1 MITGRFQFASGLT
14 GGQELKLGRKL
25 AEVVGGSYPAASTF
39 GRVHGVDVSWMTHG
53 SPKGKLTL
61 PVSRH
66 HGPTTQRRS
75 GAGAAGAAGLDKFNK
90 SSSSPPKAAAA
101 AQPRAIPA
109 AASNP
114 RNPQGTVE
122 AATSNGNQQ
131 NGQPEPSPSNTTS
144 SPAGGIARRLSRSGS
159 IDKQNGPNG
168 TPPGRRNSWFSSI
181 SAKFSSSANTPPTIS
196 PQQYHSLHHLQ
207 VKEQQQ
213 NQAEGVGAQSS
224 GQSQSPPQSSSAP
237 SEPSP
242 PKLHQ
247 ARNAVLPH
255 AAKPDGSGPYT
266 PAPPK
271 STQAGIL
278 GVFRRL
284 SSSGGSGQAAAK
296 LGNGLVD
303 RVTLNVDHERERC
316 PITEL
321 KDAKLRRVS
330 FCVDVEIAP
339 MPKYPD
345 GDVAQRPLA
354 DRTQKKKLI
363 DKGEGEALKNPKA
376 VEAQKEATEPPKP
389 AATEPAP
396 VPVASDAPA
405 EKATNGVQENG
416 GTSPPDKDKDTTKKK
431 EKKKKSEE
439 ERKARKEKR
448 RRLAEDNGSVPIEIH
463 YDSDDSISENPSGVG
478 TPKPSTTTTHPT
490 TNPARIY
497 RRCCQLRETPILK
510 KITEQLCD
518 NANSSPST
526 GVVNKLD
533 LTDYWL
539 QLPDLITLGDYLAV
553 VPVREIIL
561 ENCGLSDEGLR
572 VILAGLLAAR
582 HTPNSRRKK
591 PIHEQE
597 MQGGVVERVVLKNN
611 KLGPDGWK
619 HVSLFL
625 YMCRS
630 LKYLDLSHIPFPRQS
645 PLCHNGT
652 LPDGRQIPRG
662 IADVFSKALAERL
675 GGSTL
680 EMLNIGETAP
690 SMDQLGA
697 IIEGVTKCGVRR
709 LGLAHNSID
718 AAGVEVVAK
727 YLAAG
732 ICEGL
737 DLGGNDLRDSI
748 ETLAGALKEK
758 DPLWALSLAGC
769 NLTPSSLCKIMP
781 SLVKLECF
789 RFIDLSHNHDL
800 FQSSPNAVGLL
811 RRYLPKMV
819 DLKRIHLEDVHMTS
833 EQAIALVE
841 VLPEVRSLAHINV
854 LGNEEL
860 VKLADARTEEAQEE
874 ACALYASLLAATR
887 VSRSLVCVDIEVP
900 SDQAGEIV
908 KAMAKQVVAYCLRNM
923 ERIPDAEI
931 NSAMASAM
939 SDARNGSEAKDPPY
953 PDVLAHLVGHD
964 VLDQNELSEDN
975 DSAPDEDYVIGGT
988 GVVKALTCC
997 LKNHGD
1003 DSGRQSGEFVRDMEN
1018 GDVATPAS
1026 LPTGGKAKDMS
1037 KHLLAGA
1044 RKIRIRLQP
1053 ALNKAKSTSG
1063 DEQTLRKLM
1072 FLDNTLQGI
1081 IKRFEDEY
1089 PDTREPVTEE
1099 AVRASPKRTPSEELS
1114 TSVPTGDDSAVA
1126 VSDNEDESEIHP
1138 PKSLSRSNSMAK
1150 SLAEEEGRVLRAGHR
1165 FRSGLVLRQE
1175 QIDLL
1180 STIDGISE
1188 DPKHARMLEGLAEDI
1203 GGELLEKVREK
1214 GAVRAFKEDKD
1225 VLFRSMRDSDP
1236 AHWELFLESQQKARA
1251 NIKVAANEK
1260 NGEAVQPADESA
1272 IAD

>member
-1 MITGRFQFASGLT
+1 MEQ
-14 GGQELKLGRKL
+14 
-25 AEVVGGSYPAASTF
+25 
-39 GRVHGVDVSWMTHG
+39 VHGVDVSWMTHG
-53 SPKGKLTL
+53 SPKGKLAL
-61 PVSRH
+61 CAAPPGRRGD
-66 HGPTTQRRS
+66 GPH
-75 GAGAAGAAGLDKFNK
+75 KFNK
-90 SSSSPPKAAAA
+90 SASSPPKTPAA
-101 AQPRAIPA
+101 AQPRAIPSA
-109 AASNP
+109 ATNP

-122 AATSNGNQQ
+122 AASNGDKT
-131 NGQPEPSPSNTTS
+131 NGQPEPSPSNTTP
-144 SPAGGIARRLSRSGS
+144 SPGGGIARRLSRSGS
-159 IDKQNGPNG
+159 IDKQPGPNG
-168 TPPGRRNSWFSSI
+168 TPPGSRRNSWFSSI
-181 SAKFSSSANTPPTIS
+181 SAKFSSSANTPPSIS
-196 PQQYHSLHHLQ
+196 PQHYHSLHHLQ

-213 NQAEGVGAQSS
+213 NQQLDGTGPQPQ
-224 GQSQSPPQSSSAP
+224 GQNQPPPQSASTPA
-237 SEPSP
+237 EPPP
-242 PKLHQ
+242 PKLHTT
-247 ARNAVLPH
+247 RNAVLPH

-271 STQAGIL
+271 SSQAGIL

-303 RVTLNVDHERERC
+303 RVTLNVDQDRERC
-316 PITEL
+316 PISEL

-339 MPKYPD
+339 MPKYAD
-345 GDVAQRPLA
+345 GDVAQRPA
-354 DRTQKKKLI
+354 VDRTQKKKLI
-363 DKGEGEALKNPKA
+363 DKGEGEALKHPRV
-376 VEAQKEATEPPKP
+376 VEAQKEADEETPKP
-389 AATEPAP
+389 AAAKP
-396 VPVASDAPA
+396 VPVPAPSEPSPPVSA
-405 EKATNGVQENG
+405 ATNGVQEN

-463 YDSDDSISENPSGVG
+463 YDTDDSSSENPSGAG
-478 TPKPSTTTTHPT
+478 TPKPPTTTTHPT

-510 KITEQLCD
+510 KITEQLSD
-518 NANSSPST
+518 SANSSPAT

-582 HTPNSRRKK
+582 QPPTSRRKK
-591 PIHEQE
+591 PTHEQE
-597 MQGGVVERVVLKNN
+597 GHGGVVERVVLKNN

-619 HVSLFL
+619 HISLFL

-645 PLCHNGT
+645 PACSNGT

-662 IADVFSKALAERL
+662 IAYVFSKALAERL

-690 SMDQLGA
+690 SMDQLRI
-697 IIEGVTKCGVRR
+697 IIEGVTKCGIRR
-709 LGLAHNSID
+709 LGLAHNLID
-718 AAGVEVVAK
+718 AEGVEVVAK

-732 ICEGL
+732 MCEGL
-737 DLGGNDLRDSI
+737 DLGGNDIREHM

-769 NLTPSSLCKIMP
+769 NLTPSSLCKIIP

-800 FQSSPNAVGLL
+800 FQSKPSAVGLL
-811 RRYLPKMV
+811 RRYLPKMEG
-819 DLKRIHLEDVHMTS
+819 LKRIHLEDVNMTS

-841 VLPEVRSLAHINV
+841 VLPEVRTLAHINL

-860 VKLADARTEEAQEE
+860 GKLADARTEEAQEE

-887 VSRSLVCVDIEVP
+887 VSRTLVCVDIEVP
-900 SDQAGEIV
+900 SDKAGEIV

-931 NSAMASAM
+931 NSAVASAM
-939 SDARNGSEAKDPPY
+939 ADSRSDGDARDPPY

-964 VLDQNELSEDN
+964 VMDQELSEDN
-975 DSAPDEDYVIGGT
+975 ESAPDEDYVIGGT

-1003 DSGRQSGEFVRDMEN
+1003 ESGRQSGEFVRDAES
-1018 GDVATPAS
+1018 GDVTTRPGLA
-1026 LPTGGKAKDMS
+1026 TGGKAKDMS

-1053 ALNKAKSTSG
+1053 ALNKAKAMPG

-1081 IKRFEDEY
+1081 IRRFEDEY
-1089 PDTREPVTEE
+1089 PDTREPARQTVE
-1099 AVRASPKRTPSEELS
+1099 ASPERTPSEELS
-1114 TSVPTGDDSAVA
+1114 TSVPIGDDSAVA
-1126 VSDNEDESEIHP
+1126 VSDGEDESEIHP

-1150 SLAEEEGRVLRAGHR
+1150 VLAEEEGRVLRAGHR
-1165 FRSGLVLRQE
+1165 FRSGLVLRQD

-1203 GGELLEKVREK
+1203 GGELLEKVKEK

-1251 NIKVAANEK
+1251 NIKVASNEK
-1260 NGEAVQPADESA
+1260 NGEVIPPADESA

>member
-1 MITGRFQFASGLT
+1 MEQ
-14 GGQELKLGRKL
+14 
-25 AEVVGGSYPAASTF
+25 
-39 GRVHGVDVSWMTHG
+39 VHGVDVSWMTHG
-53 SPKGKLTL
+53 SPK
-61 PVSRH
+61 
-66 HGPTTQRRS
+66 
-75 GAGAAGAAGLDKFNK
+75 DKSNK
-90 SSSSPPKAAAA
+90 SASSPPKAHAA
-101 AQPRAIPA
+101 AQPRAIPSA
-109 AASNP
+109 AATNP
-114 RNPQGTVE
+114 RNPQGTVD
-122 AATSNGNQQ
+122 ASSNGDKP
-131 NGQPEPSPSNTTS
+131 NGQPEPSPSNTITS
-144 SPAGGIARRLSRSGS
+144 SPGGGIARRLSRSGS
-159 IDKQNGPNG
+159 IEKQPGPNG
-168 TPPGRRNSWFSSI
+168 TPPGSRRNSWFSSI
-181 SAKFSSSANTPPTIS
+181 SAKFSSSASTPPSIS
-196 PQQYHSLHHLQ
+196 PQHYHSLHHLQ
-207 VKEQQQ
+207 IKEQQQ
-213 NQAEGVGAQSS
+213 NQQADGTGPQQ
-224 GQSQSPPQSSSAP
+224 QSQSHPPPQSASTP
-237 SEPSP
+237 SEPPP

-271 STQAGIL
+271 SSQAGIL

-303 RVTLNVDHERERC
+303 RVTLNVDQDRQRC
-316 PITEL
+316 PISEL

-339 MPKYPD
+339 MPKYAD
-345 GDVAQRPLA
+345 GDVAQRPA
-354 DRTQKKKLI
+354 TDKTQKKKFI
-363 DKGEGEALKNPKA
+363 DKGEGEALKNPKV
-376 VEAQKEATEPPKP
+376 VEAQKEAGDAPTP
-389 AATEPAP
+389 AAAKP
-396 VPVASDAPA
+396 VSVPAPA
-405 EKATNGVQENG
+405 EPSPPVPAAPNGVHENG
-416 GTSPPDKDKDTTKKK
+416 SSPPDKDTTKKK

-448 RRLAEDNGSVPIEIH
+448 RRLAEDNGSVPIELH
-463 YDSDDSISENPSGVG
+463 FDSDDSSSENPSGVG
-478 TPKPSTTTTHPT
+478 TPKPHTMTTTHPT
-490 TNPARIY
+490 TNPARVY

-510 KITEQLCD
+510 KITEQLSD
-518 NANSSPST
+518 GANSSPAT

-572 VILAGLLAAR
+572 VILAGLLAAKQLP
-582 HTPNSRRKK
+582 TSRRKK
-591 PIHEQE
+591 PTYEQE
-597 MQGGVVERVVLKNN
+597 AHAGVVERVVLKNN

-619 HVSLFL
+619 HISLFL
-625 YMCRS
+625 YMSRS
-630 LKYLDLSHIPFPRQS
+630 LKYLDLSHIPFPKQS
-645 PLCHNGT
+645 PACSNGT

-680 EMLNIGETAP
+680 EMLNIGETEP
-690 SMDQLGA
+690 SIDQLRA
-697 IIEGVTKCGVRR
+697 IIEGVTKCGIRR
-709 LGLAHNSID
+709 LGLAHNSMD
-718 AAGVEVVAK
+718 AEGVEVVAK
-727 YLAAG
+727 YLSAG

-737 DLGGNDLRDSI
+737 DLGGNDIRDHM
-748 ETLAGALKEK
+748 ETLAGALKDK

-769 NLTPSSLCKIMP
+769 NLTPSSLCKIIP
-781 SLVKLECF
+781 SLVRLDCF

-800 FQSSPNAVGLL
+800 FQSTPSAVGLL
-811 RRYLPKMV
+811 RRYLPKMES
-819 DLKRIHLEDVHMTS
+819 LKRIHLEDVNMTS

-841 VLPEVRSLAHINV
+841 VLPEVRTLAHINL

-860 VKLADARTEEAQEE
+860 GKLADATTEEAQEE

-887 VSRSLVCVDIEVP
+887 VSRTLMCVDIEVP
-900 SDQAGEIV
+900 SDKAGDIV

-931 NSAMASAM
+931 NSAVASAM
-939 SDARNGSEAKDPPY
+939 AADTRSDGDGRDPPY

-964 VLDQNELSEDN
+964 VMDQDLSEDN
-975 DSAPDEDYVIGGT
+975 ESAPDEDYVIGGT

-1003 DSGRQSGEFVRDMEN
+1003 DSGRPSGEFVRDAES
-1018 GDVATPAS
+1018 GDVTTRPGLA
-1026 LPTGGKAKDMS
+1026 TGGKAKDMS

-1053 ALNKAKSTSG
+1053 ALNKAKSMPG

-1081 IKRFEDEY
+1081 IRRFEDEY
-1089 PDTREPVTEE
+1089 PDTREAAKPTAE
-1099 AVRASPKRTPSEELS
+1099 ATPKRTPSEELS
-1114 TSVPTGDDSAVA
+1114 TAPTGDDSAVA
-1126 VSDNEDESEIHP
+1126 VSDGEDGEDESEIHP

-1150 SLAEEEGRVLRAGHR
+1150 VLAEEEGRVLRAGHR

-1203 GGELLEKVREK
+1203 GGELLEKVKEK

-1236 AHWELFLESQQKARA
+1236 THWELFLESQQKARA
-1251 NIKVAANEK
+1251 NIKLASNEK
-1260 NGEAVQPADESA
+1260 NGEVIPPADESA